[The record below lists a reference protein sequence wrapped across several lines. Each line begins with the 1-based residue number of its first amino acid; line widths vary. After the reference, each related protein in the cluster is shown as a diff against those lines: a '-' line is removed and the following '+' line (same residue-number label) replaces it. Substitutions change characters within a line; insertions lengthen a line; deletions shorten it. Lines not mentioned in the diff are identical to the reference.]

1 MMIRFA
7 GFCFVLLCAAG
18 LYAEDAGQWSSVQGL
33 RKGDRVG
40 VILANQK
47 RVEGSFESATDSRIT
62 LQADQAISLEK
73 ADVVRVYKKAR
84 HGRLFGAVIGGVV
97 GVAVGGVLD
106 ATVGLRFRNE
116 GDSPAKGLLTGA
128 GAAAGVGIGAA
139 ASGGYRT
146 IYRR

>member
-7 GFCFVLLCAAG
+7 GLCVVLLCAAG

-40 VILANQK
+40 VILTSQK
-47 RVEGSFESATDSRIT
+47 RVEGAFESATDSRIT

-73 ADVVRVYKKAR
+73 ADVVRVYKTPR
-84 HGRLFGAVIGGVV
+84 HGRLFGAVIGGVA
-97 GVAVGGVLD
+97 GVAVGGLMD
-106 ATVGLRFRNE
+106 ATVGQRFRNE
-116 GDSPAKGLLTGA
+116 GPNPAKGLLTGV
-128 GAAAGVGIGAA
+128 GAAVGVGIGAA